1 MHQVNRFF
9 ARLPHAVVTA
19 PTPHDANGKLDQL
32 LREFQEQKEALS
44 YVRDQC
50 DQVMSLTD
58 IVTRYIK
65 CTVMNM
71 IIPTAVPCPFY

>member
-1 MHQVNRFF
+1 MHQANRFF
-9 ARLPHAVVTA
+9 ARLPHTVVTA

-65 CTVMNM
+65 CSLMNM